1 MQGIISKVQTIGML
15 IALVST
21 IGAGFY
27 AYGVFNNR
35 LDVLETKEY
44 TIEQKVDLSGLNK
57 EIKELNEKI
66 NNRVNALGTA
76 HEDDYISLI
85 DSQAADHNEVMD
97 LIRLV
102 ESSLEALKGDVAI
115 NEAAIEYLDAKIEEY
130 KAAQSNP
137 LLQ

>member
-102 ESSLEALKGDVAI
+102 KSSLEALKGDVAI

-130 KAAQSNP
+130 KAAHSNP

>member
-35 LDVLETKEY
+35 IDVLETKEY
-44 TIEQKVDLSGLNK
+44 TIEQKVDLSGINDAIAK
-57 EIKELNEKI
+57 IHEKI
-66 NNRVNALGTA
+66 NERSNALGA
-76 HEDDYISLI
+76 AQDDDYEEIQESLR
-85 DSQAADHNEVMD
+85 S
-97 LIRLV
+97 L
-102 ESSLEALKGDVAI
+102 STSLEGIKASVAI

-137 LLQ
+137 LLN

>member
-102 ESSLEALKGDVAI
+102 KSSLEALKGDVAI

>member
-1 MQGIISKVQTIGML
+1 
-15 IALVST
+15 

-102 ESSLEALKGDVAI
+102 KSSLEALKGDVAI